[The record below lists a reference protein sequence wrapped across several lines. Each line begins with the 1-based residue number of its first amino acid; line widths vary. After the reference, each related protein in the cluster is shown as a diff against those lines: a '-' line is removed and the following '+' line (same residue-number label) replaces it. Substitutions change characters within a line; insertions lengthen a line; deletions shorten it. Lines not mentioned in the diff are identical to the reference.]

1 MTSKNCII
9 RGILAVE
16 EFFGDIDG
24 FVRTGLKLTDEEI
37 RKLREMYLDV

>member
-1 MTSKNCII
+1 MRQSRNVI
-9 RGILAVE
+9 
-16 EFFGDIDG
+16 GDIDG